1 LDYEL
6 EISLVDAC
14 CKPTFRFVLL
24 LKFIKGNT
32 QVCDGELDKVA
43 GQVLGDMSGFLIA
56 AWQERC
62 RDLVVIDMET

>member
-32 QVCDGELDKVA
+32 QVCDGELDKGA
-43 GQVLGDMSGFLIA
+43 LQVLGDWCGVFIVAS
-56 AWQERC
+56 QERC
-62 RDLVVIDMET
+62 RALGVIDMET

>member
-1 LDYEL
+1 
-6 EISLVDAC
+6 
-14 CKPTFRFVLL
+14 
-24 LKFIKGNT
+24 
-32 QVCDGELDKVA
+32 VA